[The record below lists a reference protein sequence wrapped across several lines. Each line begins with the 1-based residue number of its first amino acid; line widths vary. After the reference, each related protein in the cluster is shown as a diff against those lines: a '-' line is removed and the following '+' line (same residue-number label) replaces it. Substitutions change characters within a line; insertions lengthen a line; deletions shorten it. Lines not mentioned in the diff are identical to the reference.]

1 VDIGAWDV
9 ASVMTKAVTYAA
21 TLSAAGGAAFV
32 VQHRSTMSAA
42 QGIRVRRWLGGCVG
56 VALLA
61 TIVRIGVLA
70 GSMGDDVSSAF
81 DGTLVQMVLD
91 AGEGRA
97 AGLRIAGLLAI
108 AASLAL
114 SGRFAA
120 LALGGAILAATSFAW
135 VGHAWAASHGYGPV
149 AVLSLHLG
157 CIAFWLGAL
166 VPLRMA
172 AREDKVARLA
182 ALARSF
188 GVAAA
193 YVVAVLIAA
202 GALLL
207 AMLLR
212 APSELW
218 TTEYGQL
225 VAVKLSVVTALL
237 GVAAFNRLR
246 LTPRLLASDGTAAR
260 ALRRSIEVEIA
271 LALTVLLLTASFTTL
286 VGPAS
291 VE

>member
-1 VDIGAWDV
+1 MDIGAWDV
-9 ASVMTKAVTYAA
+9 ASVVTKAVTYGA

-32 VQHRSTMSAA
+32 AQHRSTMSAA
-42 QGIRVRRWLGGCVG
+42 QGVRVRRWLGACVG

-61 TIVRIGVLA
+61 TIIRVGVLA

-81 DGTLVQMVLD
+81 DGTLVRMVLD

-114 SGRFAA
+114 SGRFV
-120 LALGGAILAATSFAW
+120 ALGGAILAATSFAW
-135 VGHAWAASHGYGPV
+135 VGHAWAASHGYGPI
-149 AVLSLHLG
+149 AVLSVHLG
-157 CIAFWLGAL
+157 CVAFWLGAL

-172 AREDKVARLA
+172 AREDDLARLA

-202 GALLL
+202 GVLLL
-207 AMLLR
+207 AVLLS
-212 APSELW
+212 APSDLW

-225 VAVKLSVVTALL
+225 VAVKLGVVTALL
-237 GVAAFNRLR
+237 GVAALNRLR
-246 LTPRLLASDGTAAR
+246 LTPRLLASDRTAAS